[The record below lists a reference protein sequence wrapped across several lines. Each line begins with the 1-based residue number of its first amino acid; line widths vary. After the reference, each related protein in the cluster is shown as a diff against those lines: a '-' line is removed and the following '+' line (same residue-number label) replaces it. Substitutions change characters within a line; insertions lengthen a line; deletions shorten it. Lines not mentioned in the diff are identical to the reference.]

1 LTKVLPTYGEAA
13 RPLDL
18 FDKDRPEL
26 FALHVQKDFSAWWLV
41 GYFNWDE
48 EAEVRRE
55 FALSRL
61 GLDISTP
68 YLVYDF
74 WEQRLLAETSSAVR
88 LHFAPASVRLLA
100 IHARRGVPQVLGTDR
115 HYTQGAV
122 ELLQVGWDTT
132 RGVLSGTGLGAPG
145 LSWTMTI
152 YVPTG
157 FAWDYHTNTSW
168 PQSAQVSVLSYEEK
182 LLRVRLQFGDTD
194 QIHWA
199 VPFSAAAEH
208 T

>member
-1 LTKVLPTYGEAA
+1 
-13 RPLDL
+13 
-18 FDKDRPEL
+18 
-26 FALHVQKDFSAWWLV
+26 
-41 GYFNWDE
+41 
-48 EAEVRRE
+48 
-55 FALSRL
+55 
-61 GLDISTP
+61 
-68 YLVYDF
+68 
-74 WEQRLLAETSSAVR
+74 
-88 LHFAPASVRLLA
+88 
-100 IHARRGVPQVLGTDR
+100 
-115 HYTQGAV
+115 
-122 ELLQVGWDTT
+122 VGWDTT

-157 FAWDYHTNTSW
+157 FAWDYHTDTSW
-168 PQSAQVSVLSYEEK
+168 PQSAQVSVLSYEEGPDGPAPTQSRQK